1 MSITLTII
9 HVSDEQHQEQARQF
23 VKSYHAH
30 PPGVD
35 HETVLVMQAGRLSA
49 EMTQLFASLPK
60 VNVYH
65 HDDTGHD
72 IGGYLAASKH
82 IQTDLMACFGGS
94 TFVRKGGWMRRMV
107 EAVDKHG
114 NGMYGPTAS
123 YQITPHLNTTGFWL
137 PTKLLAA
144 YDKPVVTR
152 HDRYEFEH
160 GCSAFW
166 KIVQFNMKLPVKMV
180 THDGEYDWDQ
190 WRDPSLKGI
199 YHRDDQSACL
209 SVFRHGLNYQLAS
222 PRFKRIYESLANT
235 LTDRSMKKP

>member
-35 HETVLVMQAGRLSA
+35 HETVIVMQAGRLSA

-72 IGGYLAASKH
+72 IGGYLAVSKH
-82 IQTDLMACFGGS
+82 IQTDLMVCFGGS
-94 TFVRKGGWMRRMV
+94 TFVRKQGWMRRMV

-114 NGMYGPTAS
+114 AGMYGPTAS

-160 GCSAFW
+160 GISSFW
-166 KIVQFNMKLPVKMV
+166 RELFFSRKLPVKCV
-180 THDGEYDWDQ
+180 TWEHELDWWD
-190 WRDPSLKGI
+190 WRAPHIENL
-199 YHRDDQSACL
+199 YHRGDQSASL
-209 SVFRHGLNYQLAS
+209 THFRHSLNYQLAS
-222 PRFKRIYESLANT
+222 PRFKAMYRQLADT
-235 LTDRSMKKP
+235 ITDRSMKKP